1 MRNKKKKQI
10 FVSHC
15 SDDKDIMQAFSKYI
29 EPIFERQITFFNTSG
44 NKNTTKPG
52 EVLSESLKRNI
63 NKSDAVIALITDS
76 YLRSEVCLAEL
87 SACWFAN
94 KKIIPIIFNG
104 NEGADIVKKIFGKN
118 IIYIDSL
125 LPEKQ
130 CAINLLNAFVRL
142 KIRFKELHDKRLAL
156 LLSILFFKN
165 AKQTPAHRSFIGS
178 KYQYE
183 STIRYCNEY
192 GIKQICNIGVPFSK
206 IKEEL
211 SKMDEIFILSST
223 GENIINGLS
232 ADFITNHISKGKD
245 ITVIVAKSD
254 SDFINDLANIEFP
267 IDPELNKKRL
277 NNSLEN
283 VLINLEICYQQSP
296 AKTKG
301 KIYLE
306 NFSTLLRQTIILGKK
321 ENYVWGLC
329 SLTLP
334 PLKTIDGPPTMV
346 FSGSIKEQNMAK
358 TMYEHVCKIDEY
370 AKQHNEKLDIKDYF
384 DKDPA

>member
-1 MRNKKKKQI
+1 MKNKKKKQI

-15 SDDKDIMQAFSKYI
+15 SDDKDIMQAFSKYV
-29 EPIFERQITFFNTSG
+29 EPIFEKQVTFFNTSG

-52 EVLSESLKRNI
+52 EVLSESLRRSI

-118 IIYIDSL
+118 IIYIDSS

-142 KIRFKELHDKRLAL
+142 NYRFKEYYDKKLAL
-156 LLSILFFKN
+156 ILSVLFFKK
-165 AKQTPAHRSFIGS
+165 AKQTPARRPFIGS

-183 STIRYCNEY
+183 STVKYCNDY
-192 GIKQICNIGVPFSK
+192 GVKQLSNSGLPFSA

-223 GENIINGLS
+223 GANIINGLS
-232 ADFITNHISKGKD
+232 ADFLTDHLSKGKN

-254 SDFINDLANIEFP
+254 SDFINDLADIEMP
-267 IDPELNKKRL
+267 SNPGLNKERL
-277 NNSLEN
+277 RNSLESVEISLKMCLSQAN
-283 VLINLEICYQQSP
+283 GKKIGKVCLEH
-296 AKTKG
+296 
-301 KIYLE
+301 
-306 NFSTLLRQTIILGKK
+306 FSTLFRQTIILGKK
-321 ENYVWGLC
+321 GDYIWGLC
-329 SLTLP
+329 SFTIP
-334 PLKTIDGPPTMV
+334 PLKTIDGTPTMV
-346 FSGSIKEQNMAK
+346 FSGSIKEKSVAK
-358 TMYEHVCKIDEY
+358 IMYEHIREIDEY
-370 AKQHNEKLDIKDYF
+370 ALRHNEREDLTT
-384 DKDPA
+384 DP